1 MKGLVIATHADLGAE
16 LLRACELIIGP
27 VKYARAIS
35 VQRDNGVEQVQELF
49 QTAIQEVGIDGE
61 GVLIMT
67 DMLGGTPANIGAAY
81 IKEGEV
87 DILTGVNLPMVLKF
101 FNSEIIFERNSG
113 FIPATGSSNNKSS
126 APFARQQPRVNNFC
140 CP

>member
-1 MKGLVIATHADLGAE
+1 MKGLIIATHADLGAE

-27 VKYARAIS
+27 VRHAQAIS

-49 QTAIQEVGIDGE
+49 QQAIMEVGADGD

-67 DMLGGTPANIGAAY
+67 DMMGGTPANIGAIY
-81 IKEGEV
+81 MEEGKV

-101 FNSEIIFERNSG
+101 FNSQDDLSLSELANILKAYGQKGVTLVSDLL
-113 FIPATGSSNNKSS
+113 KK
-126 APFARQQPRVNNFC
+126 
-140 CP
+140 

>member
-27 VKYARAIS
+27 VRCARAIS
-35 VQRDNGVEQVQELF
+35 VQRDDGVEQVRALF
-49 QTAIQEVGIDGE
+49 QEVIAEVGVDDQ

-67 DMLGGTPANIGAAY
+67 DMMGGTPANIGSGF
-81 IKEGEV
+81 IEEGKV

-101 FNSEIIFERNSG
+101 FNSPDDLSLPELADMLKAYG
-113 FIPATGSSNNKSS
+113 QKGVT
-126 APFARQQPRVNNFC
+126 RVSELLKK
-140 CP
+140 

>member
-27 VKYARAIS
+27 VRSAQAIS
-35 VQRDNGVEQVQELF
+35 VKRDDGVEHVHELF
-49 QTAIQEVGIDGE
+49 HAAIKEVGADGE

-67 DMLGGTPANIGAAY
+67 DMIGGTPANIGSAFLE
-81 IKEGEV
+81 EGKV

-101 FNSEIIFERNSG
+101 FNSQDDLSLSELANIL
-113 FIPATGSSNNKSS
+113 KSYGQKGVTLVS
-126 APFARQQPRVNNFC
+126 DLLKK
-140 CP
+140 